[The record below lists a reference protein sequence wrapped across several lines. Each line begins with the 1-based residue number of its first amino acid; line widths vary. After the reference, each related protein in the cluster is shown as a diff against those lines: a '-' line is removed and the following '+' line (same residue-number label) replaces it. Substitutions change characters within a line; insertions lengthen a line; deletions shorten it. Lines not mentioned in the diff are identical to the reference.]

1 MVNLIANVGIML
13 MAVYYY
19 LRTSSQIQNPDD
31 MRKIDLLKYIFF
43 EVVLGIIM
51 LRFSILVSGFKLD
64 FRFLL
69 FIFSAKYMGRKITSS
84 TILVLGILRFV
95 WGFNSIAQI
104 NMIISIGLVIAL
116 PLILKY
122 TQNKWSDLAQLFF
135 MGTFY
140 LTIASLVMYFFI
152 SDRLLLL
159 MTVLLWFG
167 SGYVMIF
174 LLHWLIKDLE
184 KLIGSA
190 NTDHLTSLQNVRA
203 FYDRLAGIE
212 QEKKAVTLGVIDID
226 NFKYYNDSFGHD
238 GGDEILKQL
247 ARIFE
252 KNKVT
257 DTTFYRIGGEEFAVL
272 IETTNSDKA
281 ESSLKK
287 LLDTIASQP
296 FLLPGRE
303 PLQITVSI
311 GVAIRKEHETLKKTF
326 QRADVALYKAKA
338 NGKNQVVIALPQQP
352 NIL

>member
-31 MRKIDLLKYIFF
+31 MRTIDLLKYIFF
-43 EVVLGIIM
+43 EVILGMI
-51 LRFSILVSGFKLD
+51 LLSFSIVISGIRLD
-64 FRFLL
+64 FRVLL

-84 TILVLGILRFV
+84 MILVLGALRFI
-95 WGFNSIAQI
+95 WGFDRIAQI
-104 NMIISIGLVIAL
+104 NMIISIALAIAL
-116 PLILKY
+116 PLIIKY
-122 TQNKWSDLAQLFF
+122 SHNKLSDLSQLFL
-135 MGTFY
+135 MGTINMT
-140 LTIASLVMYFFI
+140 LTIFVTSFFV
-152 SDRLLLL
+152 SDKSLLL
-159 MTVLLWFG
+159 MIGLFLFG

-174 LLHWLIKDLE
+174 LLHWLIKDLV

-226 NFKYYNDSFGHD
+226 NFKFYNDSFGHD

-281 ESSLKK
+281 ESSLKN

-352 NIL
+352 NIM